1 MVDRESDQ
9 NGAILI
15 STFSDEKSL
24 IDVSNRLV
32 AEKGICACVNY
43 APIKSIYMW
52 KSKLHHE
59 TEFLAFFKTTFDL
72 AEKLKTEIEDN
83 HPYDVPEVVL
93 IKMSD
98 VSSKYFEWMYENTH
112 RYAMGIS

>member
-1 MVDRESDQ
+1 MVDRVSDQ
-9 NGAILI
+9 NGVILI

-24 IDVSNRLV
+24 IDISNRLV

-43 APIKSIYMW
+43 TPIKSIYMW

-72 AEKLKTEIEDN
+72 AETLKTEIKN
-83 HPYDVPEVVL
+83 IHPYDVPEVVL

-98 VSSKYFEWMYENTH
+98 VTPEYFEWMYKNTH
-112 RYAMGIS
+112 KYNTDVS